1 MKYTEYVKLVNT
13 VKKHDYLYTVL
24 NKPEISDAE
33 YDRLYFQL
41 QEYERDHPEDT
52 VLDSPTQSI
61 IFNKNGRR
69 QVARRTTMLST
80 QKVKGYVE
88 ALPWA
93 QKTAKKCKDDH
104 FTLEWKYD
112 GEPISLTYIDG
123 HLVEAAVSK
132 GATGSDVL
140 QHVQYIESIPKTIGR
155 KGRVDVYGE
164 AVVQK
169 GTHKLLGYDNERG
182 CAHGLLAAEKAV
194 PECVHIIFMPFLAEG
209 EGFEQGQVADMIAL
223 HEEGFEYS
231 LVVECDLSNMED
243 ALLDFEQSRESMKV
257 PTDGIVIK
265 MRDRSK
271 WKSMGAT
278 AHHPKYSAAYK
289 FTPVY
294 RGQSIVTRIE
304 DSIGEKTGRITKLV
318 YFESLTLN
326 GGTFDH
332 SGNDTANTLA
342 KKGIEVGDTIEV
354 VLRNDVIV
362 YAERVIHKAE

>member
-1 MKYTEYVKLVNT
+1 MTHNDYIELVNT

-24 NKPEISDAE
+24 NKPEISDTE

-41 QEYERDHPEDT
+41 QEYEREHPEDT

-69 QVARRTTMLST
+69 QVTRRTTMLST
-80 QKVKGYVE
+80 QKVKGYAE

-93 QKTAKKCKDDH
+93 QKTAKKCKDDR

-132 GATGSDVL
+132 GPTGSDVL
-140 QHVQYIESIPKTIGR
+140 EHVQYIASIPKTISR

-164 AVVQK
+164 AVVKK
-169 GTHKLLGYDNERG
+169 GTHELLGYDNDRG

-194 PECVHIIFMPFLAEG
+194 PECRHIIFMPFLAEG
-209 EGFEQGQVADMIAL
+209 EGFENGQASDMDAL
-223 HEEGFEYS
+223 QEEGFS
-231 LVVECDLSNMED
+231 FSMVVECTIGDMED
-243 ALLDFEQSRESMKV
+243 HLLEFEKARESMRV

-265 MRDRSK
+265 MQDRSK

-278 AHHPKYSAAYK
+278 SHHPKYSAAYK
-289 FTPVY
+289 FTPIY
-294 RGQSIVTRIE
+294 RGESKVTRIV
-304 DSIGEKTGRITKLV
+304 DSIGEKAGRITKLI
-318 YFESLTLN
+318 YFEPIILN
-326 GGTFDH
+326 GGTYDH
-332 SGNDTANTLA
+332 SGSDTEKTLA
-342 KKGIEVGDTIEV
+342 EKDIHVGDTIEV
-354 VLRNDVIV
+354 VLRNDVKV
-362 YAERVIHKAE
+362 YSERVIN